1 MPAST
6 DAIIK
11 TLNIRL
17 KMLEGGGLSVAAF
30 ARKYGY
36 KPNTVRRV
44 IYRYSQDG
52 KTPRKRLSREIVAN
66 IEKEIASQ
74 L

>member
-1 MPAST
+1 MDATT
-6 DAIIK
+6 DARIK
-11 TLNIRL
+11 TLEIRL

-36 KPNTVRRV
+36 RPDTVRRV

-52 KTPRKRLSREIVAN
+52 KTPIKRLSREILAN
-66 IEKEIASQ
+66 IQKEIEAQ
-74 L
+74 A